1 METDRGVARAG
12 AGEVLALASLA
23 AGMLLLPAL
32 GVAADTRRIGPIVLA
47 GLGVALLW
55 RQADDEARARWR
67 ARALARPSAYA
78 RTALGVALVAVGLAV
93 FLAARGELRQAR
105 EGLLG
110 TVVVVAGLAL
120 VTGPYW
126 VRTARD
132 LTAERRERIRA
143 QERAELAAHVH
154 DSVLHTL
161 ALIQRHAA
169 DPAAVTRLARA
180 QERDLRGWLY
190 RRAPDAGSLRAAVE
204 GAAAEVEDAHGLPV
218 EVVAVGNCP
227 MDERL
232 AALVQAARE
241 AMVNAARHSG
251 AAAVSVYVEV
261 EPDQAAVFVRDRGQS
276 FEPDAVPAERLGLR
290 ESVLGRTARH
300 GGRAEVRSAPGEGME
315 VRITVPRCAA

>member
-1 METDRGVARAG
+1 
-12 AGEVLALASLA
+12 
-23 AGMLLLPAL
+23 
-32 GVAADTRRIGPIVLA
+32 RRIGPIVLA